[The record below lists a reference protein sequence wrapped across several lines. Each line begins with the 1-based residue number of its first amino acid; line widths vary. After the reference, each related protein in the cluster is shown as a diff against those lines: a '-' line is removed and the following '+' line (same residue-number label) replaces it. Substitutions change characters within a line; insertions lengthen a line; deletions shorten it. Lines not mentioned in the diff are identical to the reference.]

1 MYNISDFYFKK
12 RSSLFVTQPIQ
23 NESKKREADIKKY
36 DFCKNKLL
44 IKATPTTTISGVQS
58 LTGDDSLQKQNLKP
72 SINLNQIVYNSD
84 TILIYG
90 FISISAIITS
100 TYFYFYRKR

>member
-1 MYNISDFYFKK
+1 MFQIIYNISDFYFKK
-12 RSSLFVTQPIQ
+12 RSSLFVNPPIQ

-44 IKATPTTTISGVQS
+44 IEST
-58 LTGDDSLQKQNLKP
+58 QKPNPNPNPKKN
-72 SINLNQIVYNSD
+72 IHQIVYSSD
-84 TILIYG
+84 TILICG

>member
-1 MYNISDFYFKK
+1 MFQIIYNISDFYFKK
-12 RSSLFVTQPIQ
+12 RSSLFVNPPIQ
-23 NESKKREADIKKY
+23 NESKKREADVKKY

-44 IKATPTTTISGVQS
+44 IEST
-58 LTGDDSLQKQNLKP
+58 QKLNQNKNP
-72 SINLNQIVYNSD
+72 NQNPIKNLHQIVYSSD
-84 TILIYG
+84 TILICG

>member
-1 MYNISDFYFKK
+1 MYNIGDFYFKK
-12 RSSLFVTQPIQ
+12 RTSLFVTLLLK
-23 NESKKREADIKKY
+23 NEPKKRESDITKY

-44 IKATPTTTISGVQS
+44 IEPTQNK
-58 LTGDDSLQKQNLKP
+58 KQNLNP
-72 SINLNQIVYNSD
+72 NINLHQIVYNSD
-84 TILIYG
+84 TILICG

>member
-1 MYNISDFYFKK
+1 MFQIIYNIGDFYFKK
-12 RSSLFVTQPIQ
+12 RTSLFVTPTIK
-23 NESKKREADIKKY
+23 NEQKKRETDITKY
-36 DFCKNKLL
+36 DLCKNKLFEPNTSPNTSP
-44 IKATPTTTISGVQS
+44 KP
-58 LTGDDSLQKQNLKP
+58 KPKPNP

-84 TILIYG
+84 TILICG

>member
-1 MYNISDFYFKK
+1 MFQIMYNIGDFYFKK
-12 RSSLFVTQPIQ
+12 RTSLFVTPLLK
-23 NESKKREADIKKY
+23 NEPKKCETDIKKY

-44 IKATPTTTISGVQS
+44 IEPTQTQN
-58 LTGDDSLQKQNLKP
+58 QKQNP
-72 SINLNQIVYNSD
+72 NLNPIKNLHQIVYNSD
-84 TILIYG
+84 TILICG